1 MFFIYLFISFGLIYL
16 LLFGLVPK
24 GNLIHEGLRL
34 PIYQYHA
41 QTTPRDNM
49 MVKKHRFGNHRRQ
62 YFLHCQPKEGAKK
75 KQVVIYYHG
84 GGWSLGSPE
93 MFRVNAQFFVDQGYE
108 VFMPSYRRIPFY
120 RYPAIREDLSN
131 TLQAIVKMI
140 GSDGAKNRQIILGG
154 MSAGGNLVALMLYN
168 KKELNRLGLAPD
180 LFSGILL
187 CGAPLDLS
195 KMQSSPVLWAYAGTK
210 ESEMFRQASPIE
222 YLSGEEQTPILCIH
236 GKKDGLVDYQ
246 AAANFITKIKEQN
259 PSILNTIIL
268 PEGTHL
274 DTGSWN
280 FHDNELRKQLI
291 VWLSTL

>member
-1 MFFIYLFISFGLIYL
+1 MFFIYLFIGLGITYL
-16 LLFGLVPK
+16 LLFGLIPK

-41 QTTPRDNM
+41 QTTPRDHM
-49 MVKKHRFGNHRRQ
+49 IVRKLRFGKHRRQ
-62 YFLHCQPKEGAKK
+62 YFLHCQPKNGATKN
-75 KQVVIYYHG
+75 QVVIYYHG

-93 MFRVNAQFFVDQGYE
+93 MFRVNAQFFVNQGYE

-131 TLQAIVKMI
+131 TLQEIVKI
-140 GSDGAKNRQIILGG
+140 IHSDGKKNRRIILGG
-154 MSAGGNLVALMLYN
+154 MSAGGNLAGLMLYDR
-168 KKELNRLGLAPD
+168 KELTRLGLTPD
-180 LFSGILL
+180 LFSGILF

-195 KMQSSPVLWAYAGTK
+195 KMQSSPILWSYAGK
-210 ESEMFRQASPIE
+210 KGSKMFRQASPIE
-222 YLSGEEQTPILCIH
+222 HLSKDEKTPILCIH

-246 AAANFITKIKEQN
+246 SAASYIDKMNQQN
-259 PSILNTIIL
+259 SSILNTIIL

-280 FHDNELRKQLI
+280 FHDNELRQQLI
-291 VWLSTL
+291 AWLRTL